1 MDTKP
6 FSKEIRHVTY
16 ESSQPS
22 QQKQRLVNF
31 KLWQLKQ
38 PPSKKNQQPGTERC
52 IEHHRVVKQ
61 LQEPNLCVTGV
72 PERRGSGGIEY
83 LTK

>member
-1 MDTKP
+1 MDAKP

-22 QQKQRLVNF
+22 QQKLRLVNF
-31 KLWQLKQ
+31 KLWQFKQ
-38 PPSKKNQQPGTERC
+38 SPPTAPPKKTQQPATERC
-52 IEHHRVVKQ
+52 IEYHRVVKQ

-72 PERRGSGGIEY
+72 PKGEGVEE
-83 LTK
+83 